1 MEGLLAR
8 KHGQARDE
16 AVATAR
22 LGREVLGRRAE
33 AGQACEAAAMAW
45 RLYAHQCKLLE
56 VRAEAVLQVTAGK
69 VFATTCLV
77 ASRAHAC
84 IFLCLLR
91 LQSNESDGV
100 LALTCSCKTRAG
112 GGSGAR
118 AGAGGGAARARAGV
132 HGGRR
137 PRRQPRGRAP
147 AQGALAVRKS
157 LSERPPVPLREP
169 VA

>member
-1 MEGLLAR
+1 MQARKAASVEGLLAR
-8 KHGQARDE
+8 KHRQARDE
-16 AVATAR
+16 AAATAL

-45 RLYAHQCKLLE
+45 RLYEHQCKLLE

-77 ASRAHAC
+77 ASRAHVC
-84 IFLCLLR
+84 IFLRLLR
-91 LQSNESDGV
+91 LQSNGSDGM
-100 LALTCSCKTRAG
+100 LNFTCGHERCAG
-112 GGSGAR
+112 GGPGPR
-118 AGAGGGAARARAGV
+118 AGAGGGAACARAGV

-147 AQGALAVRKS
+147 AQGAFAVCTS
-157 LSERPPVPLREP
+157 FFL
-169 VA
+169 